1 VKTFSRVGTA
11 RALVLLAAAL
21 AVGGAALLCLL
32 VVVFVDR
39 IALATAAF
47 AGFVLVSAV
56 VSTLLTVRART
67 TPKVVGFG
75 CGVLLAGVIV
85 GLAVMLIMI
94 SRIAGSTE

>member
-1 VKTFSRVGTA
+1 M
-11 RALVLLAAAL
+11 
-21 AVGGAALLCLL
+21 LCLL

-39 IALATAAF
+39 IALAAVAF
-47 AGFVLVSAV
+47 LGFVLVSAL

-75 CGVLLAGVIV
+75 CGVLLAGVVV

-94 SRIAGSTE
+94 TRLAGGPE

>member
-39 IALATAAF
+39 IALAAVAF
-47 AGFVLVSAV
+47 LGFALVSAV

-75 CGVLLAGVIV
+75 CGVLLVGMVV

-94 SRIAGSTE
+94 TRLAGGPE